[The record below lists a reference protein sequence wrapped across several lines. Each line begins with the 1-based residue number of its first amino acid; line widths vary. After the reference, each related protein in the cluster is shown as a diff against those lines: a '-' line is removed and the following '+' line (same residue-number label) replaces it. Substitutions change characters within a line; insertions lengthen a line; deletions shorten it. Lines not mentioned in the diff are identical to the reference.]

1 MSFQMSRVIPIG
13 HEESRSRLH
22 DAAVRNRL
30 AHALLFT
37 GPAGIGKSLVAIE
50 LAARLLCD
58 RAGTAPCGE
67 CGPCVQVRAGTHP
80 DFVRVALLSGKK
92 EISVDAV
99 RQLKRAM
106 QMRAISGTRRIGV
119 IDDADRLSL
128 AAQNALLKTLE
139 EPPHGALLILIT
151 ASVPALL
158 PTVRSRCQLHVF
170 QPLSA
175 AQVATVLSSMP
186 EIGSGEADALA
197 AQAQGSPGYALSLRA
212 LSTSEDAQALSQLLA
227 DLDPD
232 RYGSVL
238 RLARALGRTEQEMV
252 PRLQQLQLSYHARA
266 LTALS
271 NGGPLSEAERAS
283 RGAAVVGGIID
294 TLQRRNPNRPLLA
307 EAIALQLARS

>member
-1 MSFQMSRVIPIG
+1 MSLFNPIG
-13 HEESRSRLH
+13 HEDVRARLR
-22 DAAVRNRL
+22 DAIRQNRL

-37 GPAGIGKSLVAIE
+37 GPAGVGKSQVALE
-50 LAARLLCD
+50 LAALLLCEQQGD
-58 RAGTAPCGE
+58 APCGN
-67 CGPCVQVRAGTHP
+67 CGACVQVSAGTHP
-80 DFVRVALLSGKK
+80 DFVRLGLISGKK

-106 QMRAISGTRRIGV
+106 QMRAVSGTRRIGV

-139 EPPHGALLILIT
+139 EPPHGAVLILVT

-158 PTVRSRCQLHVF
+158 PTVRSRCQLRVF
-170 QPLSA
+170 QPLTV
-175 AQVATVLSSMP
+175 AQVATVLSSAAAIDAP
-186 EIGSGEADALA
+186 EADTLA
-197 AQAQGSPGYALSLRA
+197 AAAQGSPGYALSLRA

-227 DLDPD
+227 ELDPD

-252 PRLQQLQLSYHARA
+252 PRLQQLQLSYHTRA
-266 LTALS
+266 VTALGS
-271 NGGPLSEAERAS
+271 SGSPSEAERAS
-283 RGAAVVGGIID
+283 RAAAAVGGIIE

-307 EAIALQLARS
+307 EAVALQLARS